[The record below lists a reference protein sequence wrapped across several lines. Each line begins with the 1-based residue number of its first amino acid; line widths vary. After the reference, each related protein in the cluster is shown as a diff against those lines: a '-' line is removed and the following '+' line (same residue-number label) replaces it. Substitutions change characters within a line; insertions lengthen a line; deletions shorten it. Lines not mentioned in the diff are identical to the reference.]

1 MSFDKTRGDISREG
15 AVTSLAEKGEKG
27 AALLEVEGLSV
38 RLRSGPTV
46 NQAVIDASFSVPAA
60 ARVGMVGESGSG
72 KSVSALSVLRLH
84 DPRLVEYGPGSHIFF
99 EGKDLLGLPLQDVRA
114 LRGAQISMVF
124 QDPASALN
132 PVMRIGHQIEQV
144 IRTHRD
150 VTRQEAQRETLESLG
165 MVHLPEPERA
175 AASYPHQLSGGM
187 LQRSL
192 VAMAIACRP
201 RLLIADEPTSAL
213 DVTVQAGVLS
223 TFVELSEALRMSL
236 LLITH
241 DMAVISRCCDTVYV
255 MYGGRVVEGGPT
267 AAVLNHPRHPYTQLL
282 LRCQP
287 SVEGAIPRRL
297 PTIGG
302 LQGSRGLGSDLSGCS
317 FVERCPWRAEAC
329 SHTPPL
335 APVAEEPAVTV
346 ACHRW
351 REIESGGRQ
360 TSLQIGPARLA
371 PLDKEAPL

>member
-1 MSFDKTRGDISREG
+1 MPLPESKP
-15 AVTSLAEKGEKG
+15 
-27 AALLEVEGLSV
+27 ALLEVEGLSV
-38 RLRSGPTV
+38 QLQSGSTV
-46 NQAVIDASFSVPAA
+46 NQAVVDASFSVPVA

-84 DPRLVEYGPGSHIFF
+84 DPRLVEYGRSSRVVF
-99 EGKDLLGLPLQDVRA
+99 EGRDLLRLPLPAVRA

-150 VTRQEAQRETLESLG
+150 VRRPEARRETLESLAR
-165 MVHLPEPERA
+165 VHLPDPERV

-241 DMAVISRCCDTVYV
+241 DMAVISRSCDTVYV

-287 SVEGAIPRRL
+287 SIEGEIPRRL

-302 LQGSRGLGSDLSGCS
+302 VQGSRPVGSDVPGCS
-317 FVERCPWRAEAC
+317 FAARCPWRVEAC
-329 SHTPPL
+329 SLPQPML
-335 APVAEEPAVTV
+335 PVAEEPSVSV

-351 REIESGGRQ
+351 REIASGESRLSPS
-360 TSLQIGPARLA
+360 TGPAGA
-371 PLDKEAPL
+371 VPANKEEPL